1 MIEDPKSGNLT
12 GTRCGLNSMEVKVI
26 IQSEELSREELRLL
40 IQAIRD
46 CEQKSFPDKEIAL
59 WIEVPQ
65 LTKAEC
71 AEILTSIKP
80 PYKYGPITLDLRR

>member
-1 MIEDPKSGNLT
+1 
-12 GTRCGLNSMEVKVI
+12 MEVTVI
-26 IQSEELSREELRLL
+26 IQSEELSKEELHVL
-40 IQAIRD
+40 IQAIRA

-71 AEILTSIKP
+71 AEILASINP
-80 PYKYGPITLDLRR
+80 PYKYGPITLNLRR